1 MGERTQHKPGTFSW
15 ADLSTTDQDAAK
27 EFYSG
32 LFGWEADDLPVG
44 DGAVYSM
51 MRRDGHSMA
60 AISTQPDQQRD
71 AGVPPMW
78 NSYVTVESA
87 DDAAARASSLGATVH
102 AGPFD
107 VMQAG
112 RMAVIQDPQ
121 GAFFMVWEPRENIG
135 AEFVNGLGALSWS
148 ELSSPDVDASAT
160 FYGDMFGW
168 TTQEYEGTPQ
178 RYLVVM
184 NDGRGNGGITGMGN
198 SPAPPHWL
206 VYFGID
212 DIAAGLERVRS
223 LGGSVMAGPMDI
235 GIAKIGVV
243 QDPQGAILALYDG
256 QFED

>member
-15 ADLSTTDQDAAK
+15 ADLSTTDQGAAK

-60 AISTQPDQQRD
+60 AISTQPEQQRQ

-87 DDAAARASSLGATVH
+87 DDAEARATELGANVH

-112 RMAVIQDPQ
+112 RMAVVQDPQ

-135 AEFVNGLGALSWS
+135 AELVNAPGALCWN
-148 ELSSPDVDASAT
+148 ELASPDLEASAS
-160 FYGDMFGW
+160 FYSGLFGW
-168 TTQEYEGTPQ
+168 ELQQFEGSPEP
-178 RYLVVM
+178 YLV
-184 NDGRGNGGITGMGN
+184 
-198 SPAPPHWL
+198 
-206 VYFGID
+206 
-212 DIAAGLERVRS
+212 
-223 LGGSVMAGPMDI
+223 
-235 GIAKIGVV
+235 
-243 QDPQGAILALYDG
+243 
-256 QFED
+256 